1 MSQSGPSGF
10 RKFFSRKV
18 DEDKVEEEILSMVEE
33 GHEQGLIEEG
43 ERWSLSTTSLS
54 SETKKRRIS

>member
-10 RKFFSRKV
+10 RKFFSKNV

-33 GHEQGLIEEG
+33 GLD
-43 ERWSLSTTSLS
+43 
-54 SETKKRRIS
+54 RRRRDGAYQQHL

>member
-10 RKFFSRKV
+10 RKFFSKKV

-43 ERWSLSTTSLS
+43 EMEL
-54 SETKKRRIS
+54 II